1 MRGIVKSLATTM
13 STFIRG
19 PVTRGYPSKHREL
32 PERDR
37 AFPLLLW
44 DKDIGKNFKHI
55 CQIRDS
61 VLKFSDEL
69 FDRCAAVLTKTPN
82 KTIDMVTIFKTV
94 LRHQPRLLLELR
106 HLVLAG
112 WI

>member
-44 DKDIGKNFKHI
+44 DKDI
-55 CQIRDS
+55 
-61 VLKFSDEL
+61 DEPTL
-69 FDRCAAVLTKTPN
+69 
-82 KTIDMVTIFKTV
+82 TIDERLIKIKGKKTY
-94 LRHQPRLLLELR
+94 
-106 HLVLAG
+106 
-112 WI
+112 